1 MKRWEI
7 NPFDRAFLLPQAKS
21 RIKMSVAE
29 NLVCKMENGSMKKG
43 MNEYHLPERE
53 VDILYVMWN
62 AGRPL
67 MASEITEA
75 DEELKLAT
83 VHTTLKRMLK
93 KNLIEV
99 VDFAK
104 SGNVFGRCYQPTIS
118 IREFELGKISS
129 EFKNIQCKD
138 ITASNLV
145 AALLDEEDSGAL
157 EEELDELER
166 IIQER
171 RKEISKGG

>member
-1 MKRWEI
+1 MEKGK
-7 NPFDRAFLLPQAKS
+7 NAFYLPD
-21 RIKMSVAE
+21 
-29 NLVCKMENGSMKKG
+29 
-43 MNEYHLPERE
+43 RE

-75 DEELKLAT
+75 NEELKLAT

-104 SGNVFGRCYQPTIS
+104 SGNVFGRCYQPTLS
-118 IREFELGKISS
+118 LREFEMGKISS
-129 EFKNIQCKD
+129 EFRNKKSSD

-145 AALLDEEDSGAL
+145 AALLNGEDNGKVQ
-157 EEELDELER
+157 EELDKLEKM
-166 IIQER
+166 IQEKR
-171 RKEISKGG
+171 EEILKGDD

>member
-1 MKRWEI
+1 
-7 NPFDRAFLLPQAKS
+7 
-21 RIKMSVAE
+21 
-29 NLVCKMENGSMKKG
+29 MENIIKP
-43 MNEYHLPERE
+43 YQLPERE
-53 VDILYVMWN
+53 IDILYVMWN

-104 SGNVFGRCYQPTIS
+104 SGNVFGRCYRPTIS
-118 IREFELGKISS
+118 LQEFELGKISN
-129 EFKNIQCKD
+129 EYKNKKCMD

-145 AALLDEEDSGAL
+145 AALLKGQDDRKVQ
-157 EEELDELER
+157 EELDMLEKL
-166 IIQER
+166 IQEKR
-171 RKEISKGG
+171 EEMKKGDD